1 MKFDLIDWSAQ
12 DLHCF
17 DELAPLLHTERGSG
31 GLPLRLRKADTPGC
45 MMQNGEATVL
55 YSVRAQIW
63 RELGILCGEAEHSDS
78 FFKKEVPCY
87 KDLGVMLDC
96 SRNGVLTT
104 KTVEELIR
112 LLALMGYTSLQLYTE
127 DTYRID
133 GHPYFG
139 YQRGAYSRDELMQM
153 DKYAAM
159 FGIELVPCIQTLAHL
174 ECVLR

>member
-78 FFKKEVPCY
+78 FFLKRKFPV
-87 KDLGVMLDC
+87 
-96 SRNGVLTT
+96 T
-104 KTVEELIR
+104 
-112 LLALMGYTSLQLYTE
+112 
-127 DTYRID
+127 RIW
-133 GHPYFG
+133 G
-139 YQRGAYSRDELMQM
+139 
-153 DKYAAM
+153 
-159 FGIELVPCIQTLAHL
+159 
-174 ECVLR
+174 

>member
-96 SRNGVLTT
+96 SRNGVIGYS
-104 KTVEELIR
+104 ELPGQCGGE
-112 LLALMGYTSLQLYTE
+112 LYGTGSALHT
-127 DTYRID
+127 
-133 GHPYFG
+133 GHRAQAF
-139 YQRGAYSRDELMQM
+139 
-153 DKYAAM
+153 
-159 FGIELVPCIQTLAHL
+159 
-174 ECVLR
+174 